1 MNNLYLYLVFSERDK
16 EIKEDICP
24 GNFIL
29 RNLIRVRHILDYQL
43 EYNATSRSNLQSNII
58 SGSSLSAIAS
68 KIASVIMRDVRF
80 PRIVLIG

>member
-16 EIKEDICP
+16 EIKEDISP